1 MVSGVIPYTMGAA
14 DYDELEIIYSIDVRG
29 QPMQSVCTISTKLS
43 NGGACLTAS
52 DISTDGRTM
61 QLARRSLGFIADG
74 SLQLLAETCVNF
86 GESSGTVR
94 FQWAAEGEQHIRVHK
109 VTGIM
114 LPA

>member
-1 MVSGVIPYTMGAA
+1 MGAA

-29 QPMQSVCTISTKLS
+29 QPMQSICTISTKVS
-43 NGGACLTAS
+43 GSGACLTAS
-52 DISTDGRTM
+52 DTSADSRTL
-61 QLARRSLGFIADG
+61 QIARRGLGFTADG